1 MNSLFHTSSSLFLF
15 IPSDFPPSCP
25 SYFSLIVSKL
35 LHLKLCLAGK
45 EFAAR
50 NPLYRD

>member
-25 SYFSLIVSKL
+25 SYFLSLSLNYFTLSFV
-35 LHLKLCLAGK
+35 
-45 EFAAR
+45 
-50 NPLYRD
+50 